1 MGRASLSLLSWCWI
15 SARLLE
21 LDGDSIIFLYL
32 LRQRSAAAAALLL
45 LYPSPAGAPLSTCE
59 RAREQQLHLGKN
71 KVCAIRVSRV

>member
-45 LYPSPAGAPLSTCE
+45 LYPSPASAPLSTCE